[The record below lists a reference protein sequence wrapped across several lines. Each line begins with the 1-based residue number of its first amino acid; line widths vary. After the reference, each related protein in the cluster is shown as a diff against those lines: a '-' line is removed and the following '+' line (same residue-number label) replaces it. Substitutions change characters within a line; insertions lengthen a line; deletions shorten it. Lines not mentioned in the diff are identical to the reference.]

1 MKRFENKRVIVTG
14 AASGIGKAVAQQFLD
29 QGAVVGLL
37 DIDETE
43 LKAFVEATEGQSI
56 YRVVD
61 VSKGEEL
68 LQAVTA
74 LAQELG
80 GVDILHVNAGI
91 NGTWTPIEELSLDDW
106 DTTITTNLRSTF
118 VTVKAAIPF
127 LKINGG
133 SIVITSS
140 VNGNRIFKNFGASA
154 YSTSKAGQVAFM
166 KMAALEL
173 SGYNI
178 RVNAICPGAISTNI
192 DENTAIEEAVEKIKI
207 PIVFPER
214 ERPLRQ
220 ETGIP
225 EQLANLVLFL
235 SSEDAG
241 NISGTEVYVDGAESL
256 L

>member
-1 MKRFENKRVIVTG
+1 MTG
-14 AASGIGKAVAQQFLD
+14 AASALAKQLPSNFWIKEQSF
-29 QGAVVGLL
+29 GLL

-118 VTVKAAIPF
+118 VTVKAAIPFF

-225 EQLANLVLFL
+225 EQVANLVLFL

-241 NISGTEVYVDGAESL
+241 NISGTEVYVDGAESFL
-256 L
+256 PAIPVMV

>member
-166 KMAALEL
+166 KWRHSSFPATTSESMRFVQERFQQILMRIRL
-173 SGYNI
+173 SKRLLKKSKSQSSFRNGNVLCV
-178 RVNAICPGAISTNI
+178 RRL
-192 DENTAIEEAVEKIKI
+192 
-207 PIVFPER
+207 VF
-214 ERPLRQ
+214 Q
-220 ETGIP
+220 
-225 EQLANLVLFL
+225 NK
-235 SSEDAG
+235 
-241 NISGTEVYVDGAESL
+241 
-256 L
+256 

>member
-80 GVDILHVNAGI
+80 GVDILHVNAGDQW
-91 NGTWTPIEELSLDDW
+91 NLDPIEELSLDDW

-118 VTVKAAIPF
+118 VTVTKQQF
-127 LKINGG
+127 LFKINGG

-154 YSTSKAGQVAFM
+154 CSTSKAGQVAFT
-166 KMAALEL
+166 KMAALPSFPATTSE
-173 SGYNI
+173 SM
-178 RVNAICPGAISTNI
+178 RFVQERFQTNI
-192 DENTAIEEAVEKIKI
+192 DENTAIEEAVEKSKSQSSFRNGN
-207 PIVFPER
+207 V
-214 ERPLRQ
+214 PLRQ

-225 EQLANLVLFL
+225 EQVA
-235 SSEDAG
+235 
-241 NISGTEVYVDGAESL
+241 
-256 L
+256 